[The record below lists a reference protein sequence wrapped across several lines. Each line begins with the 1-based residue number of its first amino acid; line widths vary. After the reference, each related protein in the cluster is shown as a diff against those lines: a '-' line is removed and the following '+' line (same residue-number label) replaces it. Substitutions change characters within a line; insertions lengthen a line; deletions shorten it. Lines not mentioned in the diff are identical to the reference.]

1 MNVLRIIKDYYGLE
15 KTEDRQIQEKNG
27 IKVELEDCKT
37 RKSKEIVNVTQRLKT
52 ILIDNCACIRLTFQ
66 GGFTNRNSR
75 KKLEFDD

>member
-37 RKSKEIVNVTQRLKT
+37 RKSKEIVNVT
-52 ILIDNCACIRLTFQ
+52 
-66 GGFTNRNSR
+66 
-75 KKLEFDD
+75 